1 MIKWIALALVL
12 TGCSMI
18 TALFEDCLHLCTYKS
33 LNAIRNM
40 RNRKNELQYV
50 IFKSL
55 VFIDFQGVGVI
66 HINVV

>member
-1 MIKWIALALVL
+1 MK
-12 TGCSMI
+12 
-18 TALFEDCLHLCTYKS
+18 TALFGDCLYLCTYKS

-66 HINVV
+66 HIM